1 MAAMVDVINK
11 GGGPPEPGVPEPGRR
26 PSARQYPPGQLPA
39 GQSPPGHE
47 LGRRGEDLAAAY
59 LTEQGLVVLS
69 RNWRSR
75 EGELDLVATDG
86 RCLVVCEVKTRSTS
100 DFGDPAEFVTA
111 TKMTRVRRATY
122 AWLRRYRVGWCE
134 VRFDVLAVV
143 WPPDGPPTV
152 RHLRG
157 AF

>member
-1 MAAMVDVINK
+1 MIAVADVIDS
-11 GGGPPEPGVPEPGRR
+11 GGGGG
-26 PSARQYPPGQLPA
+26 S
-39 GQSPPGHE
+39 PGHE
-47 LGRRGEDLAAAY
+47 LGRRGEDLAAEY
-59 LTEQGLVVLS
+59 LNERGLVVLS

-86 RCLVVCEVKTRSTS
+86 RVLFVCEVKTRSTTE
-100 DFGDPAEFVTA
+100 FGEPAEFVTPVKA
-111 TKMTRVRRATY
+111 LRVRRATQ
-122 AWLRRYRVGWCE
+122 AWLRRYQVGWCE
-134 VRFDVLAVV
+134 VRFDVLAIV